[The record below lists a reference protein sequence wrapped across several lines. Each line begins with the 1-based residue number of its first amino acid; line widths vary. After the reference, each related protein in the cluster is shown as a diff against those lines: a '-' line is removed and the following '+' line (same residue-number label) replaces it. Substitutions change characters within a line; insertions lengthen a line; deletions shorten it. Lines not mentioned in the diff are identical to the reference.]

1 MHEMGIMQGI
11 LDASF
16 EAAQKAE
23 KKKITLIKV
32 TIGELTEIQ
41 ASALDFAFEAL
52 SPGTMAEGARLE
64 QTFLEPK
71 SECHDCGNV
80 YTHDHFTM
88 TCPQC
93 HSYDVRLL
101 QGRELQIDAIEAD

>member
-16 EAAQKAE
+16 EAARNAE
-23 KKKITLIKV
+23 KAKISLIKV

-52 SPGTMAEGARLE
+52 SAGTMAEGAKLE
-64 QTFLEPK
+64 QTYLEPK
-71 SECHDCGNV
+71 SACHDCGYE

-93 HSYDVRLL
+93 GSFDVRLL

>member
-41 ASALDFAFEAL
+41 ASALDFIL
-52 SPGTMAEGARLE
+52 HGPIL
-64 QTFLEPK
+64 
-71 SECHDCGNV
+71 
-80 YTHDHFTM
+80 
-88 TCPQC
+88 
-93 HSYDVRLL
+93 
-101 QGRELQIDAIEAD
+101 AIF

>member
-16 EAAQKAE
+16 EAAKNAG
-23 KKKITLIKV
+23 KTKINLIQV

-41 ASALDFAFEAL
+41 DFALEFAFEAL
-52 SPGTMAEGARLE
+52 SAGTMAEGAKLE
-64 QTFLEPK
+64 MTFLSPK
-71 SECHDCGNV
+71 SQCRDCG
-80 YTHDHFTM
+80 YEYEHDRFTM

-93 HSYDVRLL
+93 GSFDIKLL
-101 QGRELQIDAIEAD
+101 QGRELQIDGIEAD

>member
-16 EAAQKAE
+16 EAAQNAGKS
-23 KKKITLIKV
+23 KISLIKV

-41 ASALDFAFEAL
+41 DYALEFAFEAL
-52 SPGTMAEGARLE
+52 SKGTMAEGAKLE
-64 QTFLEPK
+64 MTFLEPK
-71 SECHDCGNV
+71 STCQDCGHT

-88 TCPQC
+88 TCPEC
-93 HSYDVRLL
+93 GSFDVKLM

>member
-16 EAAQKAE
+16 EAAQDAGKS
-23 KKKITLIKV
+23 KISLIKV

-41 ASALDFAFEAL
+41 DYALEFAFEAL
-52 SPGTMAEGARLE
+52 SAGTMAEGAKFE
-64 QTFLEPK
+64 MTFLEPK
-71 SECHDCGNV
+71 STCQDCGYT

-88 TCPQC
+88 TCPKC
-93 HSYDVRLL
+93 GSFDVKLM